1 MNSRTKSALI
11 FLVCGLI
18 PLVVG
23 GSLGWS
29 LWLLVLVPTTA
40 VSGVALLLV
49 VNNSGARPDAA
60 GRSGEEPVTVPVTPA
75 EPPYRETQL
84 RDVPLPSSMAGY
96 DFLFSATVWWRL
108 LREQPGA
115 ADGQLSSLA
124 AAAILDRA
132 RAITRQEDPGRSDF
146 VRYLLEGALAA
157 PGFDASARV
166 TALAAHVTLVLAPAD
181 RDRLQELATLRK
193 AEEAWE
199 HQRQY
204 ERNKRAYLGDE
215 VLRTPGSAVV
225 WWLARHD
232 DEVEKAVEMIG
243 PLAQISAAAND
254 AEVPEPFRRW
264 VSPAGG
270 LEGADPLGGWDHP
283 DRAGES
289 PATSL
294 LQEPADPGDVMVGH
308 LSTLLD
314 DLGLVEHSDERTVLV
329 HRIARSLEAASRS
342 DAAQR
347 IREDLLTQRSDAGDD
362 LQDAAPDA
370 AEPSPS
376 PEPVPPTSPPDP
388 AARAFGDMGE
398 RPQEP
403 EGEASYYDSP
413 PLPQDASRTPDE
425 PSGPRP
431 WPDWAWERN

>member
-11 FLVCGLI
+11 FLVCGLV
-18 PLVVG
+18 PLVLG

-29 LWLLVLVPTTA
+29 PWLLVLVPVTV
-40 VSGVALLLV
+40 VSGVALLMV
-49 VNNSGARPDAA
+49 VNNSGGGPDAD
-60 GRSGEEPVTVPVTPA
+60 GRSGEEPVAVPVTPA

-96 DFLFSATVWWRL
+96 DFLFSATVWWRP
-108 LREQPGA
+108 LREQAGA

-124 AAAILDRA
+124 AAAVLDRA
-132 RAITRQEDPGRSDF
+132 RALTRQEDPSRSDF
-146 VRYLLEGALAA
+146 VRYLLEGALVT
-157 PGFDASARV
+157 PGVDASARV
-166 TALAAHVTLVLAPAD
+166 TACAAHTMLGLAPAD
-181 RDRLQELATLRK
+181 RDRLQELAGLRK

-215 VLRTPGSAVV
+215 VLSTPGSAVV

-264 VSPAGG
+264 VSPAGD
-270 LEGADPLGGWDHP
+270 LHAADPLGGWDHP
-283 DRAGES
+283 ERAGEPS
-289 PATSL
+289 ATSF
-294 LQEPADPGDVMVGH
+294 LQEQADPGDTMVGH

-314 DLGLVEHSDERTVLV
+314 DLGLTEHSDERTVLV
-329 HRIARSLEAASRS
+329 HRIARSLEAASRP

-347 IREDLLTQRSDAGDD
+347 IRQDLLAQRSDAGDD
-362 LQDAAPDA
+362 LQDAADVPPAD
-370 AEPSPS
+370 PSP
-376 PEPVPPTSPPDP
+376 PTGPATPMSPPPP
-388 AARAFGDMGE
+388 AAQTPGDTAE

-403 EGEASYYDSP
+403 EGESSYYNSP
-413 PLPQDASRTPDE
+413 SPQDTSPTPDE
-425 PSGPRP
+425 PSG
-431 WPDWAWERN
+431 